1 MFLDFQLLTAF
12 FQVDELGNISPQR
25 RSKYMELNFASLWEN
40 IADLIPNETAI
51 ICGDQ
56 KKTWSE
62 YDVVSSKLATG
73 LSQAGLKTYSKAG
86 LYLHNSNEYLEA
98 QYSIFKIGGIPINV
112 NYRYK
117 SEELLYLLDNSD
129 CEALFYQAC
138 YGDQIN
144 KIKNSLPG
152 IKIWIEVEDNSES
165 QVDGCVLF
173 SSLIQTCNEMSRW
186 KRPEDIIY
194 MFYTGGTTGMPKGVM
209 YNQAE
214 FIQGMFKTLRGM
226 GYELPADLSKINEYI
241 SDLHAKK
248 ELPVSLV
255 GCPLMHGTGMWLG
268 CFVPHNL
275 GGAVATI
282 PGLGFDPDKI
292 WQECSRVNVTN
303 IVIVGD
309 AFARPMLNALE
320 IAKENN
326 QPYDLSSL
334 KQITSSGVMWSAEVK
349 AGLLKH
355 HDMRL
360 MDTMGSTEGG
370 MGASVSTRD
379 SMAETATFKLNPGMI
394 VLNDNGELVEP
405 GSDDTGLLGISGD
418 MAMIPIGYYKDAKKS
433 AETFRE
439 YKGTRYSFPGDYAK
453 IESDGSI
460 ILLGRGSNC
469 INSAGE
475 KIYPEEVEEAL
486 KKDPLIFDCLVV
498 GMPDERFGQKIVAI
512 VSTVGNKIIDESE
525 ILANVRERLAG
536 YKLPKIILF
545 SEIVERAP
553 NGKANYKWAKLFA
566 AQKLN

>member
-12 FQVDELGNISPQR
+12 FQVGELGNISPQR
-25 RSKYMELNFASLWEN
+25 RSKFMELNFASLWEN

-152 IKIWIEVEDNSES
+152 IKIWIEVEDGSES
-165 QVDGCVLF
+165 LVDGCVLY

-194 MFYTGGTTGMPKGVM
+194 MLYTGGTTGMPKGVM

-498 GMPDERFGQKIVAI
+498 GVPDERFGQKIVAI

>member
-1 MFLDFQLLTAF
+1 
-12 FQVDELGNISPQR
+12 
-25 RSKYMELNFASLWEN
+25 MELNFASLWEN
-40 IADLIPNETAI
+40 IADLIPKETAI

-56 KKTWSE
+56 KKTWTE
-62 YDVVSSKLATG
+62 YDVVSAKLATG
-73 LSQAGLKTYSKAG
+73 LSQAGLETYSKAG

-117 SEELLYLLDNSD
+117 SEELLYLLENSD

-152 IKIWIEVEDNSES
+152 IKLWIEVEDGSES
-165 QVDGCVLF
+165 VVDECVLY

-186 KRPEDIIY
+186 KRPEDIVY
-194 MFYTGGTTGMPKGVM
+194 MLYTGGTTGMPKGVM

-226 GYELPADLSKINEYI
+226 GYELPADISKINEYI
-241 SDLHAKK
+241 LDLQAKK

-275 GGAVATI
+275 GGAVTTI

-394 VLNDNGELVEP
+394 VLKDNGELVEP

-498 GMPDERFGQKIVAI
+498 GVPDERFGQKIVAI
-512 VSTVGNKIIDESE
+512 VSTVGNKIINESE
-525 ILANVRERLAG
+525 ILTNVRERLAG

-566 AQKLN
+566 ARKLN

>member
-1 MFLDFQLLTAF
+1 
-12 FQVDELGNISPQR
+12 
-25 RSKYMELNFASLWEN
+25 MELNFASLWEN

-194 MFYTGGTTGMPKGVM
+194 MLYTGGTTGMPKGVM

-379 SMAETATFKLNPGMI
+379 SLAETATFKLNPGMI
-394 VLNDNGELVEP
+394 VLKDNGELVEP
-405 GSDDTGLLGISGD
+405 GSDETGLLGISGD

-498 GMPDERFGQKIVAI
+498 GVPDERFGQKIVAI